1 MSPGVPDIPN
11 VPRCPHVPPC
21 SRKWPSVTSLKEV
34 KSAPSWRRFW
44 EWGGIEPGV
53 EPPTSAWCPLLA
65 TKNTGRGWPGQNTCG
80 QVGSPGGQLGGTEH
94 LRTGGVTW
102 GSVGGHLR
110 SAGGLRTSGDKW
122 GHLGGTG
129 DTGGLKSLQ
138 SQGDPSCAQMYLRCV
153 LGISGAHWGGD
164 RSGRWLP
171 STHGWLPRCITGV
184 PQLYPGVSQM
194 CFGCISGVPRCAHRG
209 DDSQV
214 GQVAAPCPR
223 VVAQDDVALAQ
234 LWAQVT
240 DLGDQGGS
248 GGRTPQERP
257 QKSQRDPKNPQ
268 RDPKYPKSPQR
279 EIPNHP

>member
-153 LGISGAHWGGD
+153 LGISGISGAHWGGD
-164 RSGRWLP
+164 
-171 STHGWLPRCITGV
+171 
-184 PQLYPGVSQM
+184 
-194 CFGCISGVPRCAHRG
+194 
-209 DDSQV
+209 SQV
-214 GQVAAPCPR
+214 RQVAALHPR
-223 VVAQDDVALAQ
+223 VVAQVYYRCAPAVPRCISDVFWVYLRC
-234 LWAQVT
+234 AQVC
-240 DLGDQGGS
+240 
-248 GGRTPQERP
+248 
-257 QKSQRDPKNPQ
+257 
-268 RDPKYPKSPQR
+268 SPG
-279 EIPNHP
+279 